1 MVCYFASVQKRF
13 SKSLVTPDISGLRS
27 ASSACFTLGT
37 KSSSF
42 ILMSTALSPPADSRS
57 ITPAGFDPVLDSFS
71 RSRCSG
77 ACFAVSSSRLLSLRS
92 NMTSFIFLVI
102 WRGSLNPQIF
112 ASWLR
117 PLFRKD
123 WVVYSKPPFGGP
135 EYVLQY
141 LGRYTHRVAISNHR
155 LVSLADGQV
164 TFRWRD
170 SAHNNEQKLMTLSID
185 EFLRA
190 ASCCICSLSASSAFA
205 TWASSP
211 TDGARFCCHFA
222 SQHSVRYRH
231 KLNQKYP
238 PIILLAIASCALTVV
253 PRW

>member
-102 WRGSLNPQIF
+102 WRGSLNPRSSHLGSGLYF
-112 ASWLR
+112 ARIGSSIPNHL
-117 PLFRKD
+117 
-123 WVVYSKPPFGGP
+123 SA
-135 EYVLQY
+135 VLS
-141 LGRYTHRVAISNHR
+141 TCCSTSAATPRVAISNHR